1 MRPMFETIV
10 LRGRARLMNPKKQ
23 DMIYL
28 CQDCIFDEN
37 EHYKTMEFIT
47 PAVGSGSSEIY
58 FSGVLVSHS
67 GLLDLILE

>member
-1 MRPMFETIV
+1 MPHSLNYM
-10 LRGRARLMNPKKQ
+10 GLMNPKKQ

-47 PAVGSGSSEIY
+47 PAVGTGSSDLY
-58 FSGVLVSHS
+58 FSGELVSHT